1 MFFGDVTDSA
11 FAIKDNVSGV
21 TLDWWNDLSHFPYLF
36 TQLWLIEAGK
46 SVEPAAGG
54 GWIGK
59 PFDVE
64 INLNVLCINLFLC
77 SPTASVAQKCSVFLT
92 LGLCRR
98 QFVDWFFLCFPC
110 KDKLP
115 AVWFHSAAAFL
126 AFDFYFS
133 HENDKFSLRMS
144 TTVDSLSSAGRDKL
158 HFNGPF
164 EALNK
169 LRRGPP
175 FNLSKLTTTRGK
187 AKPARFFLFAFSV
200 NSC

>member
-46 SVEPAAGG
+46 SAEPAAGG

-98 QFVDWFFLCFPC
+98 QFVDWFFYVFHARINCPQFDSTRLLLSWPSTFIFHTRMINFPYVC
-110 KDKLP
+110 LLP
-115 AVWFHSAAAFL
+115 STRYRAPGAINYISMGHS
-126 AFDFYFS
+126 
-133 HENDKFSLRMS
+133 R
-144 TTVDSLSSAGRDKL
+144 
-158 HFNGPF
+158 P
-164 EALNK
+164 
-169 LRRGPP
+169 
-175 FNLSKLTTTRGK
+175 
-187 AKPARFFLFAFSV
+187 
-200 NSC
+200 